1 MFHCLHVDICK
12 VPVGYMDLREDSAS
26 VAQPAVSSPSN
37 AAMLPGTA
45 GVGTKARQIALN
57 RFAPQKL
64 VILL

>member
-1 MFHCLHVDICK
+1 
-12 VPVGYMDLREDSAS
+12 MDLREDAAG

-37 AAMLPGTA
+37 AATLPGTA